1 MFGFGAYVLVFTGI
15 REGENSPAIH
25 GAWRLAIGAILK
37 GDIEAAVAETKTAI
51 ESGDVEA
58 MKEKASALAQVAM
71 KLGEAIY
78 QQEQA
83 SGGSADG
90 ATEEAPADDNVVD
103 AEFSE
108 VDEDKK
114 D

>member
-1 MFGFGAYVLVFTGI
+1 MTKLSTKQIDA
-15 REGENSPAIH
+15 S
-25 GAWRLAIGAILK
+25 LK

-51 ESGDVEA
+51 EAGDVEA
-58 MKEKASALAQVAM
+58 MKEKSTALAQVAM

-78 QQEQA
+78 KEEQA
-83 SGGSADG
+83 SGGSTEG